1 MGFDP
6 LPDQQVASYSLSV
19 SATKVGT
26 SDDESDGKVSMA
38 LLNADGGGGDDTRL
52 EGLIQLKGWRDEPA
66 HVHSLIPPASL
77 FHL

>member
-1 MGFDP
+1 M
-6 LPDQQVASYSLSV
+6 
-19 SATKVGT
+19 GT
-26 SDDESDGKVSMA
+26 SDDESDEEGLPPPHHVDEGKVSMA